1 MNLIRRKRP
10 LVLGLLLAGSM
21 AAMLGGNAAKE
32 KTMTTSIET
41 FNPQPTYETF
51 KPFNLSLAAKASDLL
66 FVTGQI
72 GFDDNGGF
80 PGDYDAQ
87 VENVFLHLDRILK
100 DAGADWSN
108 VVQLR
113 SFHVGGDLEGQFP
126 KLLEVKA
133 RYMPEHQHAWT
144 AIAVNQLIPS
154 QSLIEIDLIAYTG
167 ER

>member
-1 MNLIRRKRP
+1 MKMKIMLVTAALI
-10 LVLGLLLAGSM
+10 VAGATSVFT
-21 AAMLGGNAAKE
+21 LNQAKE

-144 AIAVNQLIPS
+144 AIAVNQLVPS
-154 QSLIEIDLIAYTG
+154 PSLIEIDLIAYTG
-167 ER
+167 DR

>member
-1 MNLIRRKRP
+1 
-10 LVLGLLLAGSM
+10 
-21 AAMLGGNAAKE
+21 
-32 KTMTTSIET
+32 MTTSIET

-144 AIAVNQLIPS
+144 AIAVNQLVPS
-154 QSLIEIDLIAYTG
+154 PSLIEIDLIAYTG
-167 ER
+167 DR